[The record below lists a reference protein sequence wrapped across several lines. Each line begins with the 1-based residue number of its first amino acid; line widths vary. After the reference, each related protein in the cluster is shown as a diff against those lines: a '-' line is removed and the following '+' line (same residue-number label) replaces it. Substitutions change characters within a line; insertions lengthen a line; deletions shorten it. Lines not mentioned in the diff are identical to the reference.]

1 MKFIVT
7 LALLLIISSSIKFNW
22 IPRGEQE
29 VKATVLS
36 QYYCGFGDNFCG
48 QSKDDDVNPGTK
60 LVMLAFVNTKPDG
73 SVVMD
78 E

>member
-1 MKFIVT
+1 MKLVAI
-7 LALLLIISSSIKFNW
+7 LACLLILSSSIKFNW
-22 IPRGEQE
+22 INKNKEE

-48 QSKDDDVNPGTK
+48 QSTTDDVNPGTK
-60 LVMLAFVNTKPDG
+60 LVILAFVNTKPDG

-78 E
+78 